1 MKAVMLSIKPK
12 WCELIASG
20 KKTIEVCK
28 TKPKLETPFKCY
40 IYCTKGR
47 ELLIS
52 INGVVQKIDEWVFDL
67 NHDCH
72 VEELNGKVIGE
83 FVCDTIKIYPY
94 EPCNDGEHLIPYDD
108 FGKICMDGIQLYE
121 YLRVNNGYGWHISD
135 MVIYDKPKELS
146 EFMKPC
152 KYGDESDVSCFLCD
166 KSGYAPDMHIDCF
179 NTVIKP
185 PQSWCYVE
193 RI

>member
-67 NHDCH
+67 NHKGDQPWVFFGRNDAKAETPVLWYILITH
-72 VEELNGKVIGE
+72 IG
-83 FVCDTIKIYPY
+83 FKTLP
-94 EPCNDGEHLIPYDD
+94 
-108 FGKICMDGIQLYE
+108 
-121 YLRVNNGYGWHISD
+121 
-135 MVIYDKPKELS
+135 
-146 EFMKPC
+146 
-152 KYGDESDVSCFLCD
+152 
-166 KSGYAPDMHIDCF
+166 
-179 NTVIKP
+179 
-185 PQSWCYVE
+185 
-193 RI
+193 